1 MEPRARAGKNVG
13 KETFNAKEIRALLYA
28 YGDVQDPLP
37 DTVRVLDEIVT
48 EFLEGVCFE
57 ASRHA
62 QVAGRQKLKF
72 DDFEFALRRN
82 PQYLGRVKSMI
93 EKRQKIKE
101 MRRTFDQ
108 EDDMLAKEHAKDGP
122 HHHPPPPPP
131 PAAPAASPAAPAPAA
146 ATAGEDDLLD
156 LDEDED
162 LVMNTATSS
171 KGGSKKRKRTPK

>member
-13 KETFNAKEIRALLYA
+13 KETFNPKEVSALLYA
-28 YGDVQDPLP
+28 YGDIQHPLP
-37 DTVRVLDEIVT
+37 ETVRVLDDIVT

-82 PQYLGRVKSMI
+82 PQYLGKVKSMI

-108 EDDMLAKEHAKDGP
+108 EDDALAKEHGKD
-122 HHHPPPPPP
+122 
-131 PAAPAASPAAPAPAA
+131 AAAAAAAAGGAGAA
-146 ATAGEDDLLD
+146 ATEEDDLLGLD
-156 LDEDED
+156 DEDED
-162 LVMNTATSS
+162 LEVARTATSS
-171 KGGSKKRKRTPK
+171 KGTGGKKRKGAPK

>member
-13 KETFNAKEIRALLYA
+13 KETFNAKEIKALLYA
-28 YGDVQDPLP
+28 YGDVQEPLP
-37 DTVRVLDEIVT
+37 ETVRVLDEIVT

-108 EDDMLAKEHAKDGP
+108 EDDMLAQEHGKDNKP
-122 HHHPPPPPP
+122 
-131 PAAPAASPAAPAPAA
+131 S
-146 ATAGEDDLLD
+146 TREDELLD
-156 LDEDED
+156 LDDEDED
-162 LVMNTATSS
+162 LEIKETTSTVKS
-171 KGGSKKRKRTPK
+171 GTKRKRAAKDTGRI

>member
-108 EDDMLAKEHAKDGP
+108 EDDALAKEHGKDN
-122 HHHPPPPPP
+122 
-131 PAAPAASPAAPAPAA
+131 
-146 ATAGEDDLLD
+146 ATAGGGGGGDDDLLGLD
-156 LDEDED
+156 DEDED
-162 LVMNTATSS
+162 LELMNTATSF

>member
-28 YGDVQDPLP
+28 FGDVQDPLP

-72 DDFEFALRRN
+72 DDFEFGLRRN

-108 EDDMLAKEHAKDGP
+108 EDDALAKEHGKE
-122 HHHPPPPPP
+122 
-131 PAAPAASPAAPAPAA
+131 SAA
-146 ATAGEDDLLD
+146 AAAANAAAGGEDDLLGLD
-156 LDEDED
+156 DEDED
-162 LVMNTATSS
+162 LELMNMAASAS
-171 KGGSKKRKRTPK
+171 AKGAGSKKRKRTPK

>member
-13 KETFNAKEIRALLYA
+13 KETFNAKEVRALLYA

-108 EDDMLAKEHAKDGP
+108 EDDALAKEHGKEN
-122 HHHPPPPPP
+122 
-131 PAAPAASPAAPAPAA
+131 AA
-146 ATAGEDDLLD
+146 AAAAAAAAGDDELLGLD
-156 LDEDED
+156 DEDED
-162 LVMNTATSS
+162 LELMNTATSS

>member
-13 KETFNAKEIRALLYA
+13 KETFNAKEVRALLYGF
-28 YGDVQDPLP
+28 GDVQDPLP
-37 DTVRVLDEIVT
+37 ETVRVLDEIVT

-93 EKRQKIKE
+93 EKRQTIKE

-108 EDDMLAKEHAKDGP
+108 EDDALAKEHGKDAGR
-122 HHHPPPPPP
+122 
-131 PAAPAASPAAPAPAA
+131 APAN
-146 ATAGEDDLLD
+146 GEDELLG
-156 LDEDED
+156 LDEADED
-162 LVMNTATSS
+162 LELNIDTSS
-171 KGGSKKRKRTPK
+171 KGTGGRKRKRPAK

>member
-13 KETFNAKEIRALLYA
+13 KETFNPKEVSALLYA
-28 YGDVQDPLP
+28 YGDVQHPLP
-37 DTVRVLDEIVT
+37 ETVRVLDEMVT

-82 PQYLGRVKSMI
+82 PQYLGKVKSMI

-108 EDDMLAKEHAKDGP
+108 EDDALAKEHGIDTSAPG
-122 HHHPPPPPP
+122 
-131 PAAPAASPAAPAPAA
+131 PAAG
-146 ATAGEDDLLD
+146 TAEEDDLLGLD
-156 LDEDED
+156 DEDED
-162 LVMNTATSS
+162 LEVAPTVTSS
-171 KGGSKKRKRTPK
+171 KGTGGKKRKGAPK

>member
-1 MEPRARAGKNVG
+1 M
-13 KETFNAKEIRALLYA
+13 
-28 YGDVQDPLP
+28 
-37 DTVRVLDEIVT
+37 T

-108 EDDMLAKEHAKDGP
+108 DDDALMKDHAKN
-122 HHHPPPPPP
+122 
-131 PAAPAASPAAPAPAA
+131 AP
-146 ATAGEDDLLD
+146 AGEDELLGLDDDDEVLD
-156 LDEDED
+156 L
-162 LVMNTATSS
+162 VGKATSS
-171 KGGSKKRKRTPK
+171 RGAGGKKKKGGAK

>member
-37 DTVRVLDEIVT
+37 ETVRVLDEIVT

-93 EKRQKIKE
+93 EKRQRIKE
-101 MRRTFDQ
+101 MRKTFDQ
-108 EDDMLAKEHAKDGP
+108 EDDALAKEHAKD
-122 HHHPPPPPP
+122 
-131 PAAPAASPAAPAPAA
+131 AA
-146 ATAGEDDLLD
+146 AAAAGGGGRDADELLG
-156 LDEDED
+156 LDEDDED
-162 LVMNTATSS
+162 LKEVKQNAPSS
-171 KGGSKKRKRTPK
+171 KGSGSKKRKRPQK

>member
-28 YGDVQDPLP
+28 YGDVQEPLP
-37 DTVRVLDEIVT
+37 ETVRVLDEIVT

-108 EDDMLAKEHAKDGP
+108 EDDMLAQEHGKEKPSAR
-122 HHHPPPPPP
+122 
-131 PAAPAASPAAPAPAA
+131 
-146 ATAGEDDLLD
+146 DDELLD
-156 LDEDED
+156 LDDEDED
-162 LVMNTATSS
+162 LEIRRTASTT
-171 KGGSKKRKRTPK
+171 KGTKRKRGAK